1 MTLVDDTSG
10 RRTGRPAGTSG
21 RTDGPGEQA
30 LFGRMPE
37 PRRRRGPNF
46 AAIQAEP
53 EFAQLRSKQRW
64 FIFPVSLLFMAW
76 YMSFVLLAAYAHGF
90 MSRPVLGLINM
101 GMVLG
106 LLQFASTLLIMWAYC
121 RYAKGTIDPATE
133 QVREM
138 AEELT

>member
-1 MTLVDDTSG
+1 VTLVEDTPG
-10 RRTGRPAGTSG
+10 RPTGRPV
-21 RTDGPGEQA
+21 GPSEQS

-46 AAIQAEP
+46 AAIQREP
-53 EFAQLRSKQRW
+53 EFTVLRSRQRW

-76 YMSFVLLAAYAHGF
+76 YMTFVLLAAYAHSF
-90 MSRPVLGLINM
+90 MSRPVLGLINV

-106 LLQFASTLLIMWAYC
+106 LLQFVSTLLIMLAYC
-121 RYAKGTIDPATE
+121 RYAKRSIDPATE
-133 QVREM
+133 QVRQM